1 MSSDTRCILVLNP
14 CITFLFSFT
23 GCIGYVQ
30 HVGSVQESR
39 SSSNMYFDLQMQ
51 VSEEETKQIRVMHKK
66 NDGSKRQI
74 FLDKKAAQQP
84 IKLTSL
90 TVAQSGTIFFN
101 KSASVQDVPNHVI
114 KFKFVQQQPFQITKI
129 TTLLKSTSGLFTV
142 CRTVKW
148 KEEAQLHNH

>member
-1 MSSDTRCILVLNP
+1 
-14 CITFLFSFT
+14 
-23 GCIGYVQ
+23 
-30 HVGSVQESR
+30 
-39 SSSNMYFDLQMQ
+39 MQ
-51 VSEEETKQIRVMHKK
+51 VSEEETKQIRVMHQK

-101 KSASVQDVPNHVI
+101 RSASVQDVPNHVI

-129 TTLLKSTSGLFTV
+129 TTLLKSTSGLFNV
-142 CRTVKW
+142 RGTVKW
-148 KEEAQLHNH
+148 KEAQLHNH